1 MQKLE
6 QHKLDSISVTAFTTL
21 EGVVKQFIKDLQDY
35 NEEDQTYVCSIN
47 FVKKLRD
54 ALEIPKCI

>member
-35 NEEDQTYVCSIN
+35 NEEDQTYVRSIN
-47 FVKKLRD
+47 IVKKLRD
-54 ALEIPKCI
+54 ALEIPKCV